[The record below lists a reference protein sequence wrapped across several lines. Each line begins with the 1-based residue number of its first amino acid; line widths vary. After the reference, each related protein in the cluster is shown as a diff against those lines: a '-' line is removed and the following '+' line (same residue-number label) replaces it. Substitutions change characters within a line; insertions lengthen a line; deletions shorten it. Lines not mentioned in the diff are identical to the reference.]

1 MGLSSSA
8 TTFKTINLMLSTELS
23 VQNWTNPARQLIV
36 YISNYQDFFNYL
48 WRNIYE
54 RHDSGDIFKY
64 KLGKWVLSIDECAF
78 MSLRDIGKNKS
89 MRQYL
94 IESVDSWVNKKET
107 FLTDEFISEMCDFIK
122 SENEDLYYRLM
133 KKCAL
138 KGISVG
144 EGIFEALNL
153 LQLWN
158 NK

>member
-1 MGLSSSA
+1 MS
-8 TTFKTINLMLSTELS
+8 
-23 VQNWTNPARQLIV
+23 
-36 YISNYQDFFNYL
+36 DD
-48 WRNIYE
+48 
-54 RHDSGDIFKY
+54 DSGDIFKY

-78 MSLRDIGKNKS
+78 ESLRDVGKNKS

-94 IESVDSWVNKKET
+94 IESVDSWVNKEEV
-107 FLTDEFISEMCDFIK
+107 FLTDKFISEMCDFIK

-153 LQLWN
+153 LNCGMLNEQQCRQGSDDSSDV
-158 NK
+158 

>member
-1 MGLSSSA
+1 MSDDD
-8 TTFKTINLMLSTELS
+8 N
-23 VQNWTNPARQLIV
+23 
-36 YISNYQDFFNYL
+36 
-48 WRNIYE
+48 
-54 RHDSGDIFKY
+54 GDIFKY

-78 MSLRDIGKNKS
+78 MSLESHGKNKS

-138 KGISVG
+138 KGITVG
-144 EGIFEALNL
+144 EGIFEALSLCNCDTVSEQQCRQANDDL
-153 LQLWN
+153 SAV
-158 NK
+158 

>member
-1 MGLSSSA
+1 MS
-8 TTFKTINLMLSTELS
+8 
-23 VQNWTNPARQLIV
+23 LI
-36 YISNYQDFFNYL
+36 ICGEIFMSDDDN
-48 WRNIYE
+48 
-54 RHDSGDIFKY
+54 GDIFKY

-78 MSLRDIGKNKS
+78 MSLEGHGKNKS

-138 KGISVG
+138 KGITVG
-144 EGIFEALNL
+144 EGIFEALSLCNCDTVSEQQCRQANDDL
-153 LQLWN
+153 SAV
-158 NK
+158 